1 MKKTLQSVFTI
12 ALLSLGLS
20 VSAQTRYLDDV
31 FSAVTI
37 TPDVTYATNISILP
51 MLQGLPPGPQD
62 IKCDIYEPT
71 GDSLTNRPVIILAH
85 TGSFLPPVIN
95 GQPTG
100 SKSDFSIVEQ
110 CTRWAKK
117 GYVAVAMDNRLGWNP
132 TSTNQNT
139 RTSTLLQAAYR
150 GIQDAKAMVRY
161 MRMTEANGNPLGI
174 DESKIVLGGQ
184 GTGGYISMA
193 YDALDNPSVELNLIK
208 FLDFT
213 DPQNPV
219 PYVFPPFFGNP
230 DGTDSTYLPDFASPT
245 GLTELWNIPNN
256 AAYSSDIS
264 MAFNIGGCLADSSWL
279 EAGDVPMVSFHCAKD
294 ENGPYANGDV
304 IVPST
309 GDFVVEAQG
318 SYIVQKHQDMYG
330 NNAVFSGAGFTD
342 PITVQSVINNTT
354 YSTINNY
361 TVGNNYEGL
370 YTFVTPTPNAT
381 PNAYNQAWTEAG
393 APWDWWD
400 NALFEAQSQA
410 VNGPAPAGYFAA
422 NSILGNPNMSAI
434 KGNLYLDT
442 IQGYLNPRIY
452 EVLNLAV
459 YGCTDPLACNFNP
472 LATNDDGSCL
482 TIYGCTDTLACNY
495 STTATCDDGSC
506 LTIYGCTDT
515 LACNYSTTATC
526 DDGSCVLP
534 DGCTDATACN
544 YNSSALCDDGSCILP
559 DGCTDP
565 LACNYDSLAT
575 CDDGS
580 CNLPDG
586 CTDPSACNYNSI
598 ALCDDGSCLT
608 IYGCTDTLACNYN
621 LLATCDDGSCL
632 TIYGCMNS
640 SAINY
645 DSLATCPDSCIFPVV
660 TYGCTDS
667 TAMNYN
673 PLASIDDTSCIYCV
687 YGCMNIIA
695 CNYDSLATCDDGSC
709 LTIYGCTDTLACNYS
724 TTATCD
730 DGSCLT
736 IYGCTDTLACN
747 YSTTA
752 TCDDGSCV
760 LPDGCTDATACNYNS
775 SALCDDGSCILPDG
789 CTDATACNYDAMFQ
803 CDDGSCDLPNGCGD
817 PLYVEYDAN
826 VTCSDPA
833 ACITL
838 IPTGLNE
845 VIDASTEIYPN
856 PANNILTIVSHTIE
870 IKNINIYNLNGQ
882 LVLNKKLNNNHNTIN
897 VSSLETGI
905 YIIDILSENT
915 SVKRKLVIE

>member
-1 MKKTLQSVFTI
+1 MKTTLQSVFTI

-20 VSAQTRYLDDV
+20 VSAQDRYLDDV
-31 FSAVTI
+31 FSAVTV
-37 TPDVTYATNISILP
+37 TSDVTYATNISLMP
-51 MLQGLPPGPQD
+51 FVADTNNNPGP
-62 IKCDIYEPT
+62 IPKKCDIYEPT
-71 GDSLTNRPVIILAH
+71 GDTETNRPVIILVH
-85 TGSFLPPVIN
+85 TGSFLPAVLN

-100 SKSDFSIVEQ
+100 SKTDLSIVEQ

-117 GYVAVAMDNRLGWNP
+117 GYVAIAMDNRLGWNP
-132 TSTNQNT
+132 TSTDQDV
-139 RTSTLLQAAYR
+139 RTSSLLQAAYR

-472 LATNDDGSCL
+472 LATTDDGSC
-482 TIYGCTDTLACNY
+482 I
-495 STTATCDDGSC
+495 
-506 LTIYGCTDT
+506 
-515 LACNYSTTATC
+515 
-526 DDGSCVLP
+526 LP
-534 DGCTDATACN
+534 DGCTDPLACN
-544 YNSSALCDDGSCILP
+544 YDSLATCNDGTCILP

-580 CNLPDG
+580 CL
-586 CTDPSACNYNSI
+586 TD
-598 ALCDDGSCLT
+598 
-608 IYGCTDTLACNYN
+608 
-621 LLATCDDGSCL
+621 
-632 TIYGCMNS
+632 YGCMNP
-640 SAINY
+640 AATNY
-645 DSLATCPDSCIFPVV
+645 NPLATCPDSCIFPVV

-667 TAMNYN
+667 TAYNYN
-673 PLASIDDTSCIYCV
+673 PTASIDDTSCCFIA
-687 YGCMNIIA
+687 GCTDVLAFNYDITACYDDGSCIPIALGCTYSIA
-695 CNYDSLATCDDGSC
+695 CNYDALANSDDGSC
-709 LTIYGCTDTLACNYS
+709 IF
-724 TTATCD
+724 
-730 DGSCLT
+730 
-736 IYGCTDTLACN
+736 
-747 YSTTA
+747 
-752 TCDDGSCV
+752 
-760 LPDGCTDATACNYNS
+760 PDGCTDPVALNYDPT
-775 SALCDDGSCILPDG
+775 ALCDDGSCLY
-789 CTDATACNYDAMFQ
+789 TTAINEDI
-803 CDDGSCDLPNGCGD
+803 S
-817 PLYVEYDAN
+817 
-826 VTCSDPA
+826 
-833 ACITL
+833 
-838 IPTGLNE
+838 GLL
-845 VIDASTEIYPN
+845 IYPN
-856 PANNILTIVSHTIE
+856 PANNILTIVSHTVGIE
-870 IKNINIYNLNGQ
+870 NINIYNLNGQ

-897 VSSLETGI
+897 VSSLEAGI